1 MSGVFRHELRAYR
14 HSPLAFIVIGLFAL
28 LASIYFYA
36 DNIRTR
42 TGDLSSL
49 YSTVGTLFLF
59 IVPILSARVIAEER
73 RSGMDILLFTS
84 PTKIHSIVI
93 GKFLALYA
101 LLVAMIALTIP
112 FPLLLT
118 LFTSPHPLSLFGC
131 YIGLLLLAA
140 SLASFGIFV
149 SSITDSQV
157 AAAIISFVSL
167 LALLLMRPLGAAVG
181 GAVSHALNWISPFS
195 RFDELSRGVL
205 SVPTALYFAMFTF
218 LWLFF
223 TVVLIARKHR
233 GGEGQAYAFVNAVSV
248 AAIAVV
254 IVLFAE
260 MFPVQLDLSTGK
272 RYSIGDTTT
281 EALSDLDTSIE
292 IIGLFD
298 DGKADADYIEI
309 RELLKRYSN
318 AADGHISVSYID
330 PDRDTKILERLDA
343 SKTLGLRKNDFYV
356 ASDTASRRIQYKDLF
371 EMEYDNKTSTW
382 FNTGSTAESA
392 FTTAIKA
399 VASPEA
405 SDVYFVT
412 DHAEAYTELRAALE
426 KEGNT
431 IRLANADEIPD
442 AAAALVFIAPGQDLT
457 EAQQTELE
465 AFLYSGGGLL
475 VLFDAPG
482 SYPNWNGL
490 LSQYSLQLTGMYTAG
505 AISLDVPESEIIPL
519 DFSDLNLSGAA
530 AIGVREGAAALIEH
544 NGSVYAAASELKNA
558 KVLVTGNAAFV
569 SDSEQANS
577 AANFAMGSY
586 FVSASLDWLT
596 AEPEALPAE
605 VKSFDTGE
613 LQISD
618 YKADYIAFLT
628 IAVLP
633 LAIFLRGFAIW
644 KRRRFL

>member
-28 LASIYFYA
+28 LASVYFYT

-42 TGDLSSL
+42 TDDLSSL

-112 FPLLLT
+112 FPLLLM
-118 LFTSPHPLSLFGC
+118 LFTPPHPLALLGC

-140 SLASFGIFV
+140 ALAAFGIFV
-149 SSITDSQV
+149 SALTDSQV
-157 AAAIISFVSL
+157 AAAVIGFVSL
-167 LALLLMRPLGAAVG
+167 LALLLVRPLGSMIG
-181 GAVSHALNWISPFS
+181 GAASHAFNWISPFS

-205 SVPTALYFAMFTF
+205 GAPTVLYFVMFTF

-223 TVVLIARKHR
+223 TVVLISRKHR
-233 GGEGQAYAFVNAVSV
+233 GGEGRAYAPINAVSV
-248 AAIAVV
+248 AVIAVV

-272 RYSIGDTTT
+272 RYSIGDTTA
-281 EALSDLDTSIE
+281 EALGGLNTNIE

-318 AADGHISVSYID
+318 AANGRISVSYID

-343 SKTLGLRKNDFYV
+343 SGTLGLRKNDFYIE
-356 ASDTASRRIQYKDLF
+356 SDTASRRVQYQDLF

-392 FTTAIKA
+392 FTAAIKA
-399 VASPEA
+399 VVSPEA

-412 DHAEAYTELRAALE
+412 DNAEAYTELRAALE
-426 KEGNT
+426 KEGHA
-431 IRLANADEIPD
+431 IRLANANEIPD
-442 AAAALVFIAPGQDLT
+442 AAAALVFIAPDQDLT
-457 EAQQTELE
+457 EAQQARLE
-465 AFLYSGGGLL
+465 TFLYRSGGLF

-482 SYPNWNGL
+482 SYPNWNEL
-490 LSQYSLQLTGMYTAG
+490 LSQYDLQLTEVYTKEVTD
-505 AISLDVPESEIIPL
+505 LDIPESEIIPL
-519 DFSDLNLSGAA
+519 DFSGLNLHGAI
-530 AIGVREGAAALIEH
+530 AIDVREGAAALIED
-544 NGSVYAAASELKNA
+544 NSSVYAAAAEQKNA
-558 KVLVTGNAAFV
+558 KALIAGDAAFV
-569 SDSEQANS
+569 SNSEQANA
-577 AANFAMGSY
+577 AANFSIGSY

-596 AEPEALPAE
+596 AKSEALPVE

-613 LQISD
+613 LQIPD
-618 YKADYIAFLT
+618 YKANYIAFLT
-628 IAVLP
+628 IVVLP
-633 LAIFLRGFAIW
+633 FVIFLRGFVIW